1 MALLAGKDT
10 GRRRLYVQRMSEA
23 FAERTQQITFV
34 TSEKC
39 VREREREK
47 YPVIGVQR
55 GGGGKKVRIEGRR
68 HSATSEIANK
78 RPFHQ
83 P

>member
-39 VREREREK
+39 VRERERE
-47 YPVIGVQR
+47 ISGDR
-55 GGGGKKVRIEGRR
+55 SAAGWRGKKGKNRR
-68 HSATSEIANK
+68 KEAFSHLGDC
-78 RPFHQ
+78 
-83 P
+83 